1 MSTATCTASSADL
14 CWTRGDS
21 GRLDVTVTQSDGTA
35 YDLTGATLFL
45 TVKNSLTDADSAAV
59 IRKEVTI
66 HDDAEAG
73 ESHFDL
79 LTTDNATAGTRF
91 YDVQL
96 VSGAGDVFTLFGG
109 IWKVLGDVTIRTEP
123 PVFNAVIVAGGG
135 RAVLNGTYTER
146 GILNNKPYYNLI
158 GEADNNNFAGGATGI
173 YWTGSQWQVSLNGSP
188 DYSSNDDVAFPW
200 LAAFIVAVGLSPA
213 PILTPTTV

>member
-1 MSTATCTASSADL
+1 MSTTCTATSADV

-59 IRKEVTI
+59 IRKEVTA
-66 HDDAEAG
+66 HDAPLAG

-79 LTTDNATAGTRF
+79 LTTDNATAGVRF

-96 VSGAGDVFTLFGG
+96 KDADNKIFTLFGG
-109 IWKVLGDVTIRTEP
+109 VWRVVADVTVRTAP
-123 PVFNAVIVAGGG
+123 
-135 RAVLNGTYTER
+135 
-146 GILNNKPYYNLI
+146 
-158 GEADNNNFAGGATGI
+158 
-173 YWTGSQWQVSLNGSP
+173 
-188 DYSSNDDVAFPW
+188 
-200 LAAFIVAVGLSPA
+200 LA
-213 PILTPTTV
+213 

>member
-1 MSTATCTASSADL
+1 MSTLNCNANSADT

-59 IRKEVTI
+59 IRKEVTA
-66 HDDAEAG
+66 HDAPLAG

-79 LTTDNATAGTRF
+79 LTTDNATAGVRF

-96 VSGAGDVFTLFGG
+96 KDSDNKIFTLFGG
-109 IWKVLGDVTIRTEP
+109 IWKVLADVTVRTAP
-123 PVFNAVIVAGGG
+123 
-135 RAVLNGTYTER
+135 
-146 GILNNKPYYNLI
+146 
-158 GEADNNNFAGGATGI
+158 
-173 YWTGSQWQVSLNGSP
+173 
-188 DYSSNDDVAFPW
+188 
-200 LAAFIVAVGLSPA
+200 LA
-213 PILTPTTV
+213 